1 MSSTVGAYPVRDGG
15 DNYALALDFSAV
27 DVFASSAVT
36 SATATVSAA
45 SSGPTSALTVGTPT
59 VAANVVTFRVSGGT
73 EGVVYTVT
81 VAATNGTDTV
91 TRSADVPTDAL

>member
-1 MSSTVGAYPVRDGG
+1 MSIGTYPVRDGG
-15 DNYALALDFSAV
+15 DNYAYSMDFSAV

-36 SATATVSAA
+36 SATATCTAA
-45 SSGPTSALTVGTPT
+45 SDGTPAALTVGAAA
-59 VAANVVTFRVSGGT
+59 VASNVVTFRVSGGA

-91 TRSADVPTDAL
+91 TRSAEVPTDAL